1 MINVICHGKPN
12 MERFGRTWL
21 EILAREQGMEIIPE
35 TVKVILKER
44 KEEDQTCE

>member
-1 MINVICHGKPN
+1 MITVTVHGKPN